1 MNYTTPSTIPTPIL
15 SIDRFNVTNDL
26 LLQIINQ
33 TYNITNMQL
42 EQINTL
48 NYILHIVI
56 VICVFVAFYVF
67 LQLLNLV
74 CSAAWR

>member
-1 MNYTTPSTIPTPIL
+1 MNYTINQSNI
-15 SIDRFNVTNDL
+15 TNDL

-33 TYNITNMQL
+33 TYNITNIQL

-48 NYILHIVI
+48 NFILHITI
-56 VICVFVAFYVF
+56 VICVFVTFYVF
-67 LQLLNLV
+67 LQILNLI